1 MTECERL
8 VAAGVF
14 SPDFFREETRCDF
27 LVTTERKKIW
37 AVELD
42 LLMQFDRVCRK
53 HGLRYFMFV
62 GSLLGAIRHRGFVPW
77 DDDIDL
83 VLPRDDYETMLK
95 LGDEFPAPYFLQS
108 PWTDKSYFFSFAKFR
123 NSATSFVS
131 EKLIYEDF
139 DQGLMIDFH
148 PLDAWMPD
156 EGEGVYDEIIKL
168 AYDNSTFMRMR
179 NPCLDAKDLQRI
191 REYKG
196 IDPMAA
202 CEKMRELGMKW
213 HGQDTKYVCRNTMGI
228 YGYRRNLFLAEDFR
242 SEVMWDFEGL
252 KVPVPV
258 GYERVL
264 TTLYGDYMKFPPK
277 EKRAQWHDGHIIDA
291 DVPWRECVARHRRPG
306 K

>member
-108 PWTDKSYFFSFAKFR
+108 PWTDNLS
-123 NSATSFVS
+123 VS
-131 EKLIYEDF
+131 SS
-139 DQGLMIDFH
+139 G
-148 PLDAWMPD
+148 
-156 EGEGVYDEIIKL
+156 
-168 AYDNSTFMRMR
+168 R
-179 NPCLDAKDLQRI
+179 
-191 REYKG
+191 
-196 IDPMAA
+196 
-202 CEKMRELGMKW
+202 
-213 HGQDTKYVCRNTMGI
+213 
-228 YGYRRNLFLAEDFR
+228 
-242 SEVMWDFEGL
+242 
-252 KVPVPV
+252 
-258 GYERVL
+258 
-264 TTLYGDYMKFPPK
+264 
-277 EKRAQWHDGHIIDA
+277 
-291 DVPWRECVARHRRPG
+291 
-306 K
+306 